1 MKDPCR
7 AGKNSKQ
14 DKKKKDVSRP
24 IEPRREGVRM
34 GPTFQTRGGRRLLEA
49 TRVVR
54 SVMDEPTKGHSGSR
68 WVATPVVGLELY
80 RGTTRTGSPV

>member
-7 AGKNSKQ
+7 AEKNSKQ
-14 DKKKKDVSRP
+14 DVSRP
-24 IEPRREGVRM
+24 IEPRRELVRM

-54 SVMDEPTKGHSGSR
+54 SVMDEPTTGHSGSR
-68 WVATPVVGLELY
+68 WVAIPVVGLELY
-80 RGTTRTGSPV
+80 RGTTRTGLPV

>member
-14 DKKKKDVSRP
+14 DKKKEDVSRP
-24 IEPRREGVRM
+24 IEPRREVVRM

-54 SVMDEPTKGHSGSR
+54 SVMDEPTIGHSGSR